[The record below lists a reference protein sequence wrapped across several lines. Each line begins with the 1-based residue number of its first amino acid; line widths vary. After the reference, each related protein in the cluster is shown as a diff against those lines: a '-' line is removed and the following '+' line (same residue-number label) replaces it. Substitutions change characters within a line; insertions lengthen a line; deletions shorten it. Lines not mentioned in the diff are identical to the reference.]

1 MVEVRCAPTMQGPRR
16 STVAGIAVVA
26 IAVAAIAALVFL
38 PTIVSAQE
46 TSWTITAREEDDC
59 SETYCFDVS
68 QSSFEAGTTVNATF
82 ENPSDNGQTHDA
94 LVELDGTWDES
105 HDDTN
110 GPGSSDGSGDD
121 SDAGA
126 EDIAPGN
133 SSSFEFTVPSDR
145 SDFYLWCD
153 VTGHETL
160 GMWENIEIT
169 GLDDGNGDGD
179 GTNGDGTNGN
189 GPSTPGF
196 SAFAGIAA
204 VGAALV
210 LLKHRRD

>member
-16 STVAGIAVVA
+16 STVAGIAVA
-26 IAVAAIAALVFL
+26 SIAVVAIAALAFL

-46 TSWTITAREEDDC
+46 TSWTITAREEDACPSDR
-59 SETYCFDVS
+59 TYCFDLS
-68 QSSFEAGTTVNATF
+68 QASFEAGTTVNATF

-94 LVELDGTWDES
+94 LVELDGTWDGS
-105 HDDTN
+105 HDDTAN
-110 GPGSSDGSGDD
+110 DD
-121 SDAGA
+121 ADAGA

-133 SSSFEFTVPSDR
+133 SSSFAFTVPSDR

-160 GMWENIEIT
+160 GMWENIAIT
-169 GLDDGNGDGD
+169 GLDDGNGDDGGTDGGGTDGGD
-179 GTNGDGTNGN
+179 E
-189 GPSTPGF
+189 PSTPGF
-196 SAFAGIAA
+196 SAFAGVAA

-210 LLKHRRD
+210 LLRHRRD